1 MKMYWSGLDD
11 NKTLVLHVEHGDVG
25 STVDLL
31 DTRGHGFAVF
41 GPDVEVPFAVVDYR
55 LIDTHG
61 YTDDHMLAIEAHEL
75 GHIHTQST
83 DEATAERAGI
93 ALLEAAGEKAAAQ
106 LLRERG
112 II

>member
-1 MKMYWSGLDD
+1 MKMHWSGLDD
-11 NKTLVLHVEHGDVG
+11 NKTLVLHVEHGDTG
-25 STVDLL
+25 PTVDLL

-41 GPDVEVPFAVVDYR
+41 GPDVGVPFAVVDYR
-55 LIDTHG
+55 LVDTHG

-93 ALLEAAGEKAAAQ
+93 ALLEAAGKEGAAQ

>member
-1 MKMYWSGLDD
+1 MRMYYSGLDN
-11 NKTLVLHVEHGDVG
+11 NKTLVLYVEHGDAG
-25 STVDLL
+25 PTVDLL

-41 GPDVEVPFAVVDYR
+41 GPDVETPFAVVDHR

-75 GHIHTQST
+75 GHIHTQSP

-93 ALLEAAGEKAAAQ
+93 ALLESAGYEAAAQ
-106 LLRERG
+106 LLRDRG
-112 II
+112 IV